1 MLSRD
6 GEVSALEEALAA
18 AAGGMGASLLME
30 GGIGTGK
37 SYLARAAL
45 RTARARGFEVVSARA
60 RQAERNLPYGV
71 LHQVRDQLLAAPV
84 PPAPGLCVPGPSA
97 PAPSVP
103 DGCGPPEPSR
113 PPAGTPAVPE
123 EAAAAQVHRLLAGHA
138 TRRPVLL
145 VVDDLQWTDSRS
157 LHWLGHLMAR
167 LEGLPVALLGTLAR
181 DHTEPGDEETQRPDA
196 TSVAAVAA
204 EFHRRVVLRGL
215 NVDSVGYLLSSSFGA
230 PVDAGLARACHQ
242 STGGN
247 PLLVQALLRELQRT
261 GVGPGE
267 LSAER
272 IAGLG
277 SAEVAETLVARF
289 ETWFP
294 GIGRALGTVAIMSR
308 AHSAELVAELAGLDP
323 VEAADVLH
331 TLVRAGI
338 LDASEE
344 GVTFSRPIVRT
355 SFLAAMP
362 PSERAR
368 LHAEAARALHAAAAP
383 REEIAAHLLHSAP
396 VGAPWAGQILVD
408 AADAA
413 LADGEPKEARAYLE
427 RGMEEC
433 GAEREPEL
441 LRRLGQVELAD
452 DLDAAVPRL
461 RNTLDLIPQVGDR
474 RAAALADLVQAV
486 VLSGDIPEALRIMEA
501 EVVALERQGA
511 EKELRIGTGALLEL
525 LRLLD
530 GRSAP
535 AAPPAARAV
544 RLEVART
551 PWVRRAEAAV
561 PALHAQW
568 RGRRREEAVQLARLA
583 LSEPV
588 GTVNEDAALRTALL
602 LVLARAGEH
611 EEALEICRA
620 LLAQAT
626 VEGSHT
632 VAALARAALAE
643 CAFRVGRLQESAQAA
658 YEALEHSPVL
668 PGREWL
674 GSAQARCWLGA
685 ALMESGDLEQ
695 AQRVLLDDSRPSG
708 PPGMALPGLLF
719 HRGRLH
725 IAMGHARA
733 GLADLEEC
741 GRRLRLRGWADSAVH
756 PWRSE
761 AALAHSRLGNV
772 AIAERLAR
780 EELELA
786 RAWGAPHAVGGAL
799 RVLGLLAG
807 GDRRAALLTEAVGIL
822 RESGAAL
829 AEAQALGD
837 LGREYMRTRKIR
849 KAREQLRAAL
859 ALAEKCGAGALVREL
874 RQDLLESGARPRRD
888 TETGPASLTPAERRT
903 ALLAAGGLTNQEIAN
918 RLFVT
923 RRTVEIHLSRA
934 YRKLSISD
942 RRDLHEM
949 IHDDPAPP
957 QPPVPRP
964 QKTPELC
971 APRKIPVIT

>member
-30 GGIGTGK
+30 GGIGSGK

-60 RQAERNLPYGV
+60 RQAERTLPYGV
-71 LHQVRDQLLAAPV
+71 WHQVRDQLLGAHE
-84 PPAPGLCVPGPSA
+84 GPEKNR
-97 PAPSVP
+97 
-103 DGCGPPEPSR
+103 PPESSAVTSAATPE
-113 PPAGTPAVPE
+113 PATPEPATP
-123 EAAAAQVHRLLAGHA
+123 EAAAARLHRLLTAHA
-138 TRRPVLL
+138 TRKPLLL
-145 VVDDLQWTDSRS
+145 VVDDLQWTDARS

-181 DHTEPGDEETQRPDA
+181 DHTEPGDEEPQGPDT
-196 TSVAAVAA
+196 TSVAGVAA

-215 NVDSVGYLLSSSFGA
+215 NVDAVGYLLSSSFGV
-230 PVDAGLARACHQ
+230 PMDTGLARACHA

-247 PLLVQALLRELQRT
+247 PLLVQALLRELQRS

-272 IAGLG
+272 IAELG
-277 SAEVAETLVARF
+277 SAEVAETFVARF
-289 ETWFP
+289 ESWFP
-294 GIGRALGTVAIMSR
+294 GIGRALGTVAILSR

-323 VEAADVLH
+323 GETADALH
-331 TLVRAGI
+331 TLVRSGVLEAT
-338 LDASEE
+338 EE
-344 GVTFSRPIVRT
+344 GVTFSRPMVRT

-368 LHAEAARALHAAAAP
+368 LHAEAAKALHAAAAP
-383 REEIAAHLLHSAP
+383 REEITAHLLRSDP
-396 VGAPWAGQILVD
+396 VCAPWACQILVD

-413 LADGEPKEARAYLE
+413 LAAGALKEARACLE

-441 LRRLGQVELAD
+441 LRRLGHVELAD

-461 RNTLDLIPQVGDR
+461 RCTLDLIPQVGDR
-474 RAAALADLVQAV
+474 RSAALADLVQAV
-486 VLSGDIPEALRIMEA
+486 VLTGDIPEALRIMET
-501 EVVALERQGA
+501 EVAALERQDA
-511 EKELRIGTGALLEL
+511 EKELRTGTRALLEL
-525 LRLLD
+525 LRLMD
-530 GRSAP
+530 GRSTRP
-535 AAPPAARAV
+535 GPPASRAA
-544 RLEVART
+544 LAEVART

-568 RGRRREEAVQLARLA
+568 RGRRREEAVSLARLA

-588 GTVNEDAALRTALL
+588 GTVNEDAALRIALL

-611 EEALEICRA
+611 EEARETCRA

-626 VEGSHT
+626 AEGSHT

-643 CAFRVGRLQESAQAA
+643 CAFRMGRLQESAEAA
-658 YEALEHSPVL
+658 YEALEHNPVV

-674 GSAQARCWLGA
+674 GSAHARCWLGA
-685 ALMESGDLEQ
+685 ALLESGDLEQ
-695 AQRVLLDDSRPSG
+695 AQRVLLDDGLPSC
-708 PPGMALPGLLF
+708 PPGITLPGLLF
-719 HRGRLH
+719 QRGRLH
-725 IAMGHARA
+725 LAVGHARA

-741 GRRLRLRGWADSAVH
+741 GRQLRLRGWADSVVY

-772 AIAERLAR
+772 ATADRLAR
-780 EELELA
+780 EELDLA
-786 RAWGAPHAVGGAL
+786 RAWGAPHAVGAAL
-799 RVLGLLAG
+799 RALGLLAG
-807 GDRRAALLTEAVGIL
+807 GDRRVTLLAEAAGIL

-829 AEAQALGD
+829 TEALTLGD
-837 LGREYMRTRKIR
+837 LGRASMRTRKVR
-849 KAREQLRAAL
+849 KAREQLRAAM
-859 ALAEKCGAGALVREL
+859 ALAEKCGATALVREL
-874 RQDLLESGARPRRD
+874 RQDLIETGARPRRD
-888 TETGPASLTPAERRT
+888 RETGPASLTPAERRT

-918 RLFVT
+918 RLYVT

-942 RRDLHEM
+942 RRELNGM
-949 IHDDPAPP
+949 IQDDTPAPP
-957 QPPVPRP
+957 PPAQRRAPATASTRS
-964 QKTPELC
+964 C
-971 APRKIPVIT
+971 A